1 VVKNLMVA
9 YTSFTDHC
17 IVSLYRVIF
26 VILDSFWLRWFSV
39 DMELLMCFTC
49 GGWVPLSWMQMLWL
63 NMLNHGGMPYGR
75 MCCRL
80 TTTLSSCVG
89 VLKLEHF
96 RVDTV
101 S

>member
-1 VVKNLMVA
+1 
-9 YTSFTDHC
+9 
-17 IVSLYRVIF
+17 
-26 VILDSFWLRWFSV
+26 
-39 DMELLMCFTC
+39 
-49 GGWVPLSWMQMLWL
+49 MLWL

-96 RVDTV
+96 RVDSLLACFTV
-101 S
+101 VGFSGQTWF